1 MLRDVTFNSGEKSAY
16 YDWNIV
22 LTNVEI
28 PLPEVKVTTVDIMGA
43 DGVLDLSEALTGDVT
58 YKNRTAKLT
67 FEILDDS
74 NFVELL
80 SEISSY
86 LHGKTVTFTLS
97 DDDEYY
103 YTGRAYINEWEC
115 NRRKGIIVITVDCKP
130 YKLEVDDT
138 VITIPLTSTPTNY
151 ALQNLRKQVCPIIN
165 VSSNATV
172 VFDDVTYYLTSGSQ
186 QVVTIQF
193 VEGDNWVLLS
203 GSGTITFT
211 YRRGAL

>member
-1 MLRDVTFNSGEKSAY
+1 M
-16 YDWNIV
+16 
-22 LTNVEI
+22 
-28 PLPEVKVTTVDIMGA
+28 
-43 DGVLDLSEALTGDVT
+43 
-58 YKNRTAKLT
+58 
-67 FEILDDS
+67 
-74 NFVELL
+74 
-80 SEISSY
+80 
-86 LHGKTVTFTLS
+86 HGKTVTFTLS

-103 YTGRAYINEWEC
+103 YTGRAHINEWEC
-115 NRRKGIIVITVDCKP
+115 NRRKGTIVITVDCKP